1 THRMAEIR
9 RVGDRVT
16 VLRDGHVIATVDA
29 KATSEDRLVELMTG
43 RVISEIYP
51 TIPHAPG
58 DVMLRIES
66 LTSVTQNVRDAT
78 IEVRA
83 GEVVGIAGLVG
94 SGKSEIARACFGLEA
109 VAHGRVW
116 IRGEEITGQPPRT
129 VMQKGLFYLP
139 PDRREEGLMMMR
151 SCRENMVLPA
161 LRDAPIR
168 RGLFLDV
175 SQEQSLSQRLA
186 RRINLQPPLPE

>member
-1 THRMAEIR
+1 RTQPSVLILDEPTASLTERETEQLFALVKSVTKQGVGVIYITHRMAEIR

-66 LTSVTQNVRDAT
+66 LTSVTQNVR
-78 IEVRA
+78 
-83 GEVVGIAGLVG
+83 
-94 SGKSEIARACFGLEA
+94 
-109 VAHGRVW
+109 
-116 IRGEEITGQPPRT
+116 
-129 VMQKGLFYLP
+129 
-139 PDRREEGLMMMR
+139 
-151 SCRENMVLPA
+151 
-161 LRDAPIR
+161 
-168 RGLFLDV
+168 
-175 SQEQSLSQRLA
+175 
-186 RRINLQPPLPE
+186 